1 MALLYSEVT
10 PVSADRLEIST
21 PQVETSLDRHDR
33 VLLTECSTVR
43 ILIVEDDAAL
53 AGSLQSRLR
62 QEGFAVDVAD
72 NGIDAEHLGREESYD
87 AVILDLGLPGR
98 PGLEVLRHW
107 RAASVDTPVII
118 LTARDAWHEKVDGF
132 KAGADDY
139 LAKPFHV
146 EELLARLQAVVRRSL
161 TQSTGTL
168 SACGLTL
175 DEERKSC
182 SRADGSEVELT
193 GTEFRLL
200 RYFMMHTG
208 KVLSKTRLAE
218 HIYEFDDERDS
229 NVIEVYVTR
238 LRGKVGKDLITTRRG
253 QGYVFGDPCP

>member
-1 MALLYSEVT
+1 M
-10 PVSADRLEIST
+10 
-21 PQVETSLDRHDR
+21 
-33 VLLTECSTVR
+33 R
-43 ILIVEDDAAL
+43 ILVVEDDAAL
-53 AGSLQSRLR
+53 SGTLQARLR
-62 QEGFAVDVAD
+62 REGFAVDVAD
-72 NGIDAEHLGREESYD
+72 NGIDAEHLGREEDYD

-98 PGLEVLRHW
+98 PGLEVLAHW
-107 RAASVDTPVII
+107 RADAINTPVII

-146 EELLARLQAVVRRSL
+146 EELLARLQAVVRRSV
-161 TQSTGTL
+161 THSTGTL

-175 DEERKSC
+175 DEERRTC
-182 SRADGSEVELT
+182 TRGDGETIELT

-200 RYFMMHTG
+200 RYFLLHQG

-238 LRGKVGKDLITTRRG
+238 LRGKVGKELITTRRG